1 MSEPSP
7 VLHPCQHC
15 GACCASQRVQFHRHH
30 VTPRGPVPRN
40 LVVPARTKDHVHM
53 RGTEG
58 EQRRCVALEGTVNEV
73 VSCTIYERRPPP
85 CRDFAASYEDGT
97 PAWHCD
103 SARREHGLAPLGPG
117 DWVAWNARGHVLDN
131 S

>member
-1 MSEPSP
+1 MSTHL
-7 VLHPCQHC
+7 LHPCQRC

-40 LVVPARTKDHVHM
+40 LIVPARTPNHVHM

-58 EQRRCVALEGTVNEV
+58 AVRRCVALYGVVNEG
-73 VSCTIYERRPPP
+73 VSCTIYARRPPP

-97 PAWHCD
+97 RAEHCD
-103 SARREHGLAPLGPG
+103 AARAAHDLPALTPA
-117 DWVAWNARGHVLDN
+117 DWVAWLASAGDLNN